1 MEEAQGVEEAEEDDL
16 GTDES
21 GGALP
26 APRKLALARHLA
38 EVASETE
45 SLSVQSPAELRSVLL
60 EVVAGSRRVL
70 QETLVR
76 LSVAA
81 HDAGDRTLLSLTFAA
96 LTTAATPLLA
106 SQAWDLDGENIED
119 QVQNILLELFVEIR
133 EGKAEMAGRVFSAW
147 AKRRSV
153 SLYRKRSAR
162 FEGSSDRVEPTAE
175 GDPLDGI
182 AEQIPSQEARVL
194 LDRGIGKLPEKQAA
208 AFIRVHILG
217 MTQEEV
223 AKEMNVNV
231 RTLHDWLKKASKA
244 LGHNG
249 DDE

>member
-16 GTDES
+16 ES
-21 GGALP
+21 DDPGRALP
-26 APRKLALARHLA
+26 AQRKRALACHLA
-38 EVASETE
+38 EVASETAA
-45 SLSVQSPAELRSVLL
+45 LSALPPSELRSALH
-60 EVVAGSRRVL
+60 EVVAGSRKVHH
-70 QETLVR
+70 ETLVR

-81 HDAGDRTLLSLTFAA
+81 QGAGDRALLSLAFAA
-96 LTTAATPLLA
+96 LSKAAAPLLA
-106 SQAWDLDGENIED
+106 SQAWDVGNADMPD
-119 QVQNILLELFVEIR
+119 QVQEILMGLFEEIR
-133 EGKAEMAGRVFSAW
+133 KGRADMAGRVFAGW

-162 FEGSSDRVEPTAE
+162 FEGSSDRVEPTADE
-175 GDPLDGI
+175 DPLDEI
-182 AEQIPSQEARVL
+182 AERIPDQEARVL
-194 LDRGIGKLPEKQAA
+194 LERGIGKLPEKLAA

-217 MTQEEV
+217 MTHGEV
-223 AKEMNVNV
+223 AKELNINV